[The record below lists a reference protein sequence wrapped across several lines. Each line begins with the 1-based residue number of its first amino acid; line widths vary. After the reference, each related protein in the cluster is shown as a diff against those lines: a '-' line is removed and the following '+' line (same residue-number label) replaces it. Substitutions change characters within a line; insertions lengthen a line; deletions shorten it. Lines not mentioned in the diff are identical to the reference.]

1 MPRESKKLWPAGEY
15 TLLAT
20 SYTAEDGLTTYSKG
34 DTLTLGRREATRL
47 GNAGAIDFVAGMRAV
62 RARVESGQGNRRDE
76 YLHRMWELA
85 GAWEDLGRI

>member
-34 DTLTLGRREATRL
+34 DTLALGGREATRL

-62 RARVESGQGNRRDE
+62 RARIESGQGNKRDE
-76 YLHRMWELA
+76 YLYGMWELA
-85 GAWEDLGRI
+85 GAWEDLGRT